1 MGAKESRPVGHQFAL
16 SFLDGGREGVERALI
31 DHVEIEALRSA
42 FLNVQDEDPVP
53 AYLHSALCAMSLPTQ
68 KPKDEFQPI
77 IRSDDRYALAINPKP
92 VLQML
97 PNGERAMVS
106 KGVPYGAYPRV
117 VLIYLLSEAVRHK
130 SRDVYLGRNF
140 ADWMRKLGYSNL
152 SYGKRGSAHRMAD
165 QIDRL
170 LACEWQIRWDS
181 EPVKGEDG
189 SWAFREA
196 KLTHEQAGT
205 EFSDGSF
212 QREIRLSETFYSHL
226 LEHSVPLNEV
236 AIRALKEKPTA
247 LDLYTYLAYRLP
259 RVKSQAGQRLTYDQ
273 LAKHLGNDAV
283 PGKFKQAVMRSI
295 DLVTSVYPN
304 ANVHFG
310 KHEIRLMPSP
320 EPLAKKLVGSHLRLV
335 GASPAEAKNLPVL
348 DYEPRSSVPKAS
360 EKIAVKPS
368 DAVEKRPFP
377 SASIR
382 FAPEMA
388 PYRLIAKQHG
398 GGYDMDDIA
407 TAFRAGMRNLSE
419 AKSQSAWLQL
429 FTRFCQSY
437 VDRRKAL

>member
-1 MGAKESRPVGHQFAL
+1 MTAKVFRPAGHQFAL
-16 SFLDGGREGVERALI
+16 SFIDGGRDAVARTLI
-31 DHVEIEALRSA
+31 DHVEAASLRSA

-92 VLQML
+92 VLQRL
-97 PNGERAMVS
+97 PNGETAMLS

-117 VLIYLLSEAVRHK
+117 VLIYLLSEAVRNK
-130 SRDVYLGRNF
+130 SRDVYLGRNL
-140 ADWMRKLGYSNL
+140 ADWMRKLGYENL
-152 SYGKRGSAHRMAD
+152 SYGKRGTAHRMLD

-181 EPVKGEDG
+181 EPAKGEDG

-196 KLTHEQAGT
+196 KLAHEHAGT

-212 QREIRLSETFYSHL
+212 QREIWLSETFYSHL

-259 RVKSQAGQRLTYDQ
+259 RVKSSAGQRLTYDQ

-304 ANVHFG
+304 ANVEFG

-320 EPLAKKLVGSHLRLV
+320 EPLAKKLIGSHLRLV
-335 GASPAEAKNLPVL
+335 GTSKASGNKDTATF
-348 DYEPRSSVPKAS
+348 EPRSSV
-360 EKIAVKPS
+360 EKEKSAVGLNGHQH
-368 DAVEKRPFP
+368 AEKQPFP
-377 SASIR
+377 GGSIR
-382 FAPEMA
+382 YSPSMVSFRE
-388 PYRLIAKQHG
+388 IATKHG
-398 GGYDMDDIA
+398 GGYDMDDIVA
-407 TAFRAGMRNLSE
+407 AFRKGMRDIHE
-419 AKSQSAWLQL
+419 AKSQETWLTL
-429 FTRFCQSY
+429 FTRFCSAY
-437 VDRRKAL
+437 ASKRNGE

>member
-1 MGAKESRPVGHQFAL
+1 MAAKEFRPAGHQFAL
-16 SFLDGGREGVERALI
+16 SFIDGGRDAVERTLI
-31 DHVEIEALRSA
+31 DHVEADVLRSA

-140 ADWMRKLGYSNL
+140 ADWMRKLGYANL
-152 SYGKRGSAHRMAD
+152 SYGKRGSAHRMLD

-181 EPVKGEDG
+181 EPAKGEDG

-212 QREIRLSETFYSHL
+212 RREIRLSETFYSHL

-259 RVKSQAGQRLTYDQ
+259 RVKSPAGQRLTYDQ

-304 ANVHFG
+304 ANVQFG

-320 EPLAKKLVGSHLRLV
+320 EPMAKKLIGSHLRLV
-335 GASPAEAKNLPVL
+335 GASKAGSGKEVANF
-348 DYEPRSSVPKAS
+348 EPRSSVPKD
-360 EKIAVKPS
+360 KIAPAS
-368 DAVEKRPFP
+368 GNAQLAEKQPFP
-377 SASIR
+377 GGSIR
-382 FAPEMA
+382 YSPSLAAFRE
-388 PYRLIAKQHG
+388 IATRRG
-398 GGYDMDDIA
+398 GGYDMDDIVA
-407 TAFRAGMRNLSE
+407 AFRKGMRDIHE
-419 AKSQSAWLQL
+419 AKSQETWLAL
-429 FTRFCQSY
+429 FSRFCEAY
-437 VDRRKAL
+437 ATKRNGD